1 MIANDENSVLK
12 WTLNRSEEAKNTSE
26 LLKMADIDPPAD
38 IYKALRPSQ
47 ILKSESFTNQI
58 MKILSQEYI
67 NPFGADLDTS
77 LLYNLSSG
85 VPVDKSLSDGI
96 LKIKETGKELLETF
110 ADEVLVN
117 RKTNFHQS
125 IKREKTVLFESSL
138 KKKKVS
144 KTIEI
149 NRNILGNLVALS
161 AKN

>member
-1 MIANDENSVLK
+1 
-12 WTLNRSEEAKNTSE
+12 
-26 LLKMADIDPPAD
+26 
-38 IYKALRPSQ
+38 
-47 ILKSESFTNQI
+47 

-125 IKREKTVLFESSL
+125 IKREKPVLFESSL
-138 KKKKVS
+138 KKIKITKNNVS

>member
-1 MIANDENSVLK
+1 
-12 WTLNRSEEAKNTSE
+12 
-26 LLKMADIDPPAD
+26 MADIDPPAD
-38 IYKALRPSQ
+38 IYNAMRTSQ

-125 IKREKTVLFESSL
+125 IKREKPVLFESSL
-138 KKKKVS
+138 KKSNNKK
-144 KTIEI
+144 
-149 NRNILGNLVALS
+149 
-161 AKN
+161 